1 MLSRLGLFVVCLWT
15 LLPRLGVAADGES
28 KVTEHLGR
36 TLVESVLLTD
46 QNGLTAPLST
56 ILSPHRPTILTFVYY
71 RCPGACTLLLNG
83 LSAAIT
89 ETEYVL
95 GSDYDVVT
103 ISVDPM
109 ESSDLATGKRNT
121 YVEPLAAQGISPQG
135 WRFYTATKSV
145 IQTLT
150 AQTGF
155 EYYYDAD
162 ILQYIHPSVLIF
174 TSPDHVVARYLY
186 GSYFQPDNFDH
197 ALVESGEGTVG
208 SLRQQIITAFHDFG
222 RPEVGRRY
230 ALNKAKVAGF
240 ILGLIILGLALV
252 WTGFRLRA
260 QSTSA

>member
-1 MLSRLGLFVVCLWT
+1 MT
-15 LLPRLGVAADGES
+15 LDDSA
-28 KVTEHLGR
+28 
-36 TLVESVLLTD
+36 LLTD
-46 QNGLTAPLST
+46 QDGVTASLST

-103 ISVDPM
+103 ISVDPL

-121 YVEPLAAQGISPQG
+121 YVEPLATQGINTDH
-135 WRFYTATKSV
+135 WRFYTASKSV
-145 IQTLT
+145 IKTLT
-150 AQTGF
+150 GQTGF

-174 TSPDHVVARYLY
+174 TTSKRAVARYLY

-208 SLRQQIITAFHDFG
+208 SLRRQIFTAFHDFG

-230 ALNKAKVAGF
+230 ALNKAKIATF
-240 ILGLIILGLALV
+240 LLGLLVSGLGLV
-252 WTGFRLRA
+252 WIGFRIRA
-260 QSTSA
+260 LSKATSD